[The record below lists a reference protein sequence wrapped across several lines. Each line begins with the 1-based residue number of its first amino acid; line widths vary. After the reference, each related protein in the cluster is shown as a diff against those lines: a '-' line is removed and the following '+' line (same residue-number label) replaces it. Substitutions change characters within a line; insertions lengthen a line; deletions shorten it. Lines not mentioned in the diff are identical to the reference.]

1 MSDDFDAAFAAASAE
16 VEAGGGA
23 GNGEL
28 IPQAHIHTGDDGP
41 DVSEETETVDDAEV
55 DDLEPDDDESEDN
68 PDDGEPETVFD
79 WASQADKLVE
89 VKRNGETV
97 VVPLGE
103 AIADGMRQAD
113 YTRKMQE
120 IASVRKQAEWAL
132 EMQTALKGD
141 PFSTIQA
148 LAGMFGVPLG
158 VSEDEQYDDIDPELK
173 PIMSELQAT
182 KAQLAQMQEIQFR
195 MEQERQFQSIVESVK
210 AEVQAI
216 SVEFPDFD
224 ADQVLPFAAER
235 NIPIRDAY
243 LLQHAEKSLRSKT
256 SSASTAKKAAEIQKA
271 KQDAA
276 RKVSRGGSN
285 VQTIEADSGDYDD
298 FAALL
303 SRNLKN
309 SR

>member
-1 MSDDFDAAFAAASAE
+1 
-16 VEAGGGA
+16 
-23 GNGEL
+23 
-28 IPQAHIHTGDDGP
+28 
-41 DVSEETETVDDAEV
+41 
-55 DDLEPDDDESEDN
+55 
-68 PDDGEPETVFD
+68 
-79 WASQADKLVE
+79 
-89 VKRNGETV
+89 
-97 VVPLGE
+97 
-103 AIADGMRQAD
+103 
-113 YTRKMQE
+113 
-120 IASVRKQAEWAL
+120 
-132 EMQTALKGD
+132 
-141 PFSTIQA
+141 
-148 LAGMFGVPLG
+148 
-158 VSEDEQYDDIDPELK
+158 
-173 PIMSELQAT
+173 
-182 KAQLAQMQEIQFR
+182 MQEIQFR